1 MNIGNYIMAPAV
13 RQAAP
18 PPQPQ
23 KGVTTAANAAILSTQ
38 NVPLQT
44 RTQTTGAL
52 QATGGS
58 DQTRG
63 GQSRKTTS
71 ETVDSNANAVTARS
85 NGGGGRSGSP
95 QRGGTLD
102 IRA

>member
-13 RQAAP
+13 RQAVP
-18 PPQPQ
+18 PPPAPQ
-23 KGVTTAANAAILSTQ
+23 GVTTSANAAILVAQ
-38 NVPLQT
+38 NAPLQT
-44 RTQTTGAL
+44 RTQTAAAL

-58 DQTRG
+58 EQTRT
-63 GQSRKTTS
+63 GQSRKNTG
-71 ETVDSNANAVTARS
+71 ETVDSGANAVTSRS
-85 NGGGGRSGSP
+85 NGGGGRGGSA

>member
-1 MNIGNYIMAPAV
+1 MAPAV

-23 KGVTTAANAAILSTQ
+23 QGVTTAANAAILAAQ

-44 RTQTTGAL
+44 RTQTAAAL

-58 DQTRG
+58 DQTRTG
-63 GQSRKTTS
+63 LSRKNTS

-85 NGGGGRSGSP
+85 NGGGRGGAP
-95 QRGGTLD
+95 QRGGNLD